1 MKLGDF
7 VDRVCDRHG
16 GYVREPK
23 GGSLSGRIAR
33 GEVSLRFLARTDENG
48 RRWAARIPP
57 EMNAETE
64 LTGPVLR
71 SLCNQLG
78 IDPADF
84 GTDEEPEDTS

>member
-7 VDRVCDRHG
+7 VDRVCDRYG
-16 GYVREPK
+16 GHVREPR

-33 GEVSLRFLARTDENG
+33 GEVSLRFLARTDQNG

-57 EMNAETE
+57 EMNAEAE
-64 LTGPVLR
+64 LTRPVLR
-71 SLCNQLG
+71 SLCSQLG

-84 GTDEEPEDTS
+84 GIHESPEDGS